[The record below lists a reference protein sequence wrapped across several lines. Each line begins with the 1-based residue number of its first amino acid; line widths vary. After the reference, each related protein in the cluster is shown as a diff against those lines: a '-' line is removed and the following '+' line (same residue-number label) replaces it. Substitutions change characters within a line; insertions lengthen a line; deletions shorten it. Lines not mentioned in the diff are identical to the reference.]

1 MSKAIFFNVPT
12 QGHVNA
18 TLPLTAELMRR
29 GENVVYY
36 LTENYRA
43 KIEATGATFRAYD
56 QIRDDYFESHGLDGS
71 NPLLTARTLIETSQ
85 QILPGLIEIARAE
98 KPDYILHDSMCP
110 WGGLVAKAL
119 KIPTVS
125 SMSLL
130 MFTPMLLIKSG
141 SFFPMMGKMLTNFPN
156 LRRFSKISEEIKQ
169 KYRIEVPAFADF
181 LNTTG
186 TITINYTS
194 SVFQPSIESFSDT
207 IKFVGPSIAPRTDTS
222 GFPFDQ
228 LGTKPLIYISLGT
241 VINQNQDFYRQSIAA
256 FRDSDYHVVM
266 SIGQRT
272 NIADLG
278 EIPAHFIVR
287 NFVPQLEILQRAAL
301 FITHAGLNS
310 VHEGL
315 YYNVPL
321 VLVPQQVEQ
330 NYVAGRA
337 EQLGA
342 GVKLPNNQVTPQR
355 LRETAA
361 RVLAASSFRQSA
373 AKVGESLRNAGGYQ
387 RAVDEIFAMKMR
399 LVNRNS

>member
-18 TLPLTAELMRR
+18 TLPVTAELVRR
-29 GENVVYY
+29 GENVIYC
-36 LTENYRA
+36 LTENYRS

-56 QIRDDYFESHGLDGS
+56 NIQDDYFEKRGLDGS

-85 QILPGLIEIARAE
+85 QILPGLIELVRAE

-110 WGGLVAKAL
+110 WGSLVAKVL

-130 MFTPMLLIKSG
+130 MFTPMLLLKG
-141 SFFPMMGKMLTNFPN
+141 GAFFPMMGKMLTNFPN
-156 LRRFSKISEEIKQ
+156 LRQFSKISGEIQ
-169 KYRIEVPAFADF
+169 KTYGIEVPSFADF
-181 LNTTG
+181 LNSTG
-186 TITINYTS
+186 TITVNYTS
-194 SVFQPSIESFSDT
+194 SVFQPSIESFSKT

-222 GFPFDQ
+222 SFPFDQ

-241 VINQNQDFYRQSIAA
+241 VINQNQDFYRQSIEA
-256 FRDSDYHVVM
+256 FRGSDYQIVM
-266 SIGQRT
+266 SVGQRT
-272 NIADLG
+272 NIASLG
-278 EIPAHFIVR
+278 EMPANFIVR
-287 NFVPQLEILQRAAL
+287 NFVPQLDILQRAAL

-330 NYVAGRA
+330 NYVAGRVA
-337 EQLGA
+337 ELGA
-342 GVKLPNNQVTPQR
+342 GVKLPNNQATAQR
-355 LRETAA
+355 LRELAMQ
-361 RVLAASSFRQSA
+361 VLSDASFKQDA
-373 AKVGESLRNAGGYQ
+373 TKVGESLRDAGGYK
-387 RAVDEIFAMKMR
+387 RAVDEIFAMKNAVK
-399 LVNRNS
+399 L

>member
-1 MSKAIFFNVPT
+1 MSKAIFFNVPA

-18 TLPLTAELMRR
+18 TLPVTAELVRR
-29 GENVVYY
+29 GENVIYS
-36 LTENYRA
+36 LTENYRS

-56 QIRDDYFESHGLDGS
+56 QIRDDYFESRGLDGS
-71 NPLLTARTLIETSQ
+71 NPLLTARTLIATSQ
-85 QILPGLIEIARAE
+85 QILPDLVEMARAE
-98 KPDYILHDSMCP
+98 NPDYILHDSMCP
-110 WGGLVAKAL
+110 WGEMVAKVL
-119 KIPTVS
+119 KIPSVS

-130 MFTPMLLIKSG
+130 MFTPILLIKSG

-156 LRRFSKISEEIKQ
+156 LRQFSKISSEIKQ
-169 KYRIEVPAFADF
+169 KHGIDVPTFADF
-181 LNTTG
+181 LNSTG

-194 SVFQPSIESFSDT
+194 SVFQPSVESFSDS

-241 VINQNQDFYRQSIAA
+241 VINQNQDFYLQSIQA
-256 FRDSDYHVVM
+256 FRDSDYQIVM
-266 SIGQRT
+266 SVGQRT
-272 NIADLG
+272 EIARLG
-278 EIPAHFIVR
+278 EIPANFIVR

-310 VHEGL
+310 VHEAL

-337 EQLGA
+337 EELGV
-342 GVKLPNNQVTPQR
+342 GVKLSNNQITAQR
-355 LRETAA
+355 LREAAA
-361 RVLAASSFRQSA
+361 RILSGESYHQNATR
-373 AKVGESLRNAGGYQ
+373 VGESLRGAGGYQ
-387 RAVDEIFAMKMR
+387 RAVDEIFAMKDA
-399 LVNRNS
+399 NSVK